1 MTIEITKLLEFLC
14 KAQQLSPYTQIDK
27 RDEGYKITMCCDWHD
42 SNHFNDRSTFITN
55 EGKSSWNNGE
65 DYDLYTM
72 DSILDDLLARKA
84 ERETK
89 AGKRRALIARLTD
102 EEKELLGL
110 S

>member
-1 MTIEITKLLEFLC
+1 MIKATELLEFLC

-42 SNHFNDRSTFITN
+42 SNHFTDRSTFVTN
-55 EGKSSWNNGE
+55 EGEASRDIWE
-65 DYDLYTM
+65 VFDFYTI
-72 DSILDDLLARKA
+72 DCILDDLLARKA

-89 AGKRRALIARLTD
+89 EGKRRALIARLTD
-102 EEKELLGL
+102 EEKELLGV